1 MGGRREHQVSY
12 DDWKTT
18 PPEPECEWCGQ
29 CHMSARAAD
38 ECATERRETE
48 DELAREREARKQ
60 PEDYE

>member
-1 MGGRREHQVSY
+1 MSY